1 MHHGI
6 EIVIIDITNL
16 RRSNI
21 KNCRGRVVM
30 NLPLLY
36 TFPISK
42 VTTSI
47 LIPPLVTF
55 LIAFLCA
62 SGGVSGA
69 FLLLPFQVSIFGFT
83 TPSVSATNHL
93 YNVFSIP
100 FGVYRYWKEKRF
112 FLPLTLIIILGTLPG
127 VIVGY
132 FLRISF
138 FEELKR
144 FKLLVGLVLLSI
156 AMRLIYEIFA
166 VKKEIR
172 FSSEPPKTLI
182 FNWKTLKF
190 VYSQEIFKLNSF
202 LITFIAFFIG
212 IIGGIYGIGGG
223 ALMAPIL
230 LAFFRI
236 PAYVFAGAT
245 LAGTCITSIVGV
257 IIFTLGGHQP
267 DWLLGLLFGIGGA
280 LGLFFGA
287 RLQKYMPQKLI
298 RIIITAG
305 VLFIGY
311 NYVTS
316 FFKS

>member
-1 MHHGI
+1 M
-6 EIVIIDITNL
+6 
-16 RRSNI
+16 
-21 KNCRGRVVM
+21 
-30 NLPLLY
+30 
-36 TFPISK
+36 TFPISG

-47 LIPPLVTF
+47 LIPPLVSF
-55 LIAFLCA
+55 FIAFLCA

-69 FLLLPFQVSIFGFT
+69 FLLLPFQVSVLGFT

-112 FLPLTLIIILGTLPG
+112 FFPLTLVIILGTLPG

-132 FLRISF
+132 FLRILF
-138 FEELKR
+138 FNELKK

-156 AMRLIYEIFA
+156 ATRLVYEIFA
-166 VKKEIR
+166 VKKEIK
-172 FSSEPPKTLI
+172 FSSDPPQTLT
-182 FNWKTLKF
+182 FNWKKLKF
-190 VYSQEIFKLNSF
+190 VYSGKVFELNSF
-202 LITFIAFFIG
+202 FITLLALFIG
-212 IIGGIYGIGGG
+212 TIGGIYGIGGG

-230 LAFFRI
+230 LAFFRL

-267 DWLLGLLFGIGGA
+267 DWLLGLFLGIGGA
-280 LGLFFGA
+280 LGLFCGA

>member
-1 MHHGI
+1 MI
-6 EIVIIDITNL
+6 EFPFTI
-16 RRSNI
+16 
-21 KNCRGRVVM
+21 
-30 NLPLLY
+30 
-36 TFPISK
+36 TFPISG

-47 LIPPLVTF
+47 LIPPLVSF
-55 LIAFLCA
+55 FIAFLCA

-69 FLLLPFQVSIFGFT
+69 FLLLPFQVSVLGFT

-112 FLPLTLIIILGTLPG
+112 FFPLTLVIILGTLPG

-132 FLRISF
+132 FLRILF
-138 FEELKR
+138 LNELKK

-156 AMRLIYEIFA
+156 ATRLVYEIFA
-166 VKKEIR
+166 VKKEIK
-172 FSSEPPKTLI
+172 FSSDPPQTLT
-182 FNWKTLKF
+182 FNWKKLKF
-190 VYSQEIFKLNSF
+190 VYSGKVFELNSF
-202 LITFIAFFIG
+202 FITLLALFIG
-212 IIGGIYGIGGG
+212 TIGGIYGIGGG

-230 LAFFRI
+230 LVFFRL

-267 DWLLGLLFGIGGA
+267 DWLLGLFLGIGGA

-287 RLQKYMPQKLI
+287 RLQKYMPQRLI
-298 RIIITAG
+298 RIIITVS

>member
-1 MHHGI
+1 MI
-6 EIVIIDITNL
+6 EFPFTI
-16 RRSNI
+16 
-21 KNCRGRVVM
+21 
-30 NLPLLY
+30 
-36 TFPISK
+36 TFPISG

-47 LIPPLVTF
+47 LIPPLVSF
-55 LIAFLCA
+55 FIAFLCA

-69 FLLLPFQVSIFGFT
+69 FLLLPFQVSVLGFT

-112 FLPLTLIIILGTLPG
+112 FFPLTLVIILGTLPG

-132 FLRISF
+132 FLRILF
-138 FEELKR
+138 FNELKK

-156 AMRLIYEIFA
+156 ATRLVYEIFA
-166 VKKEIR
+166 VKKEIK
-172 FSSEPPKTLI
+172 FSSDPPQTLT
-182 FNWKTLKF
+182 FNWKKLKF
-190 VYSQEIFKLNSF
+190 VYSGKVFELNSF
-202 LITFIAFFIG
+202 FITLLALFIG
-212 IIGGIYGIGGG
+212 TIGGIYGIGGG

-230 LAFFRI
+230 LAFFRL

-267 DWLLGLLFGIGGA
+267 DWLLGLFLGIGGA

>member
-1 MHHGI
+1 MI
-6 EIVIIDITNL
+6 EFPFTI
-16 RRSNI
+16 
-21 KNCRGRVVM
+21 
-30 NLPLLY
+30 
-36 TFPISK
+36 TFPISG

-47 LIPPLVTF
+47 LIPPLVSF
-55 LIAFLCA
+55 FIAFLCA

-69 FLLLPFQVSIFGFT
+69 FLLLPFQVSVLGFT

-112 FLPLTLIIILGTLPG
+112 FFPLTLVIILGTLPG

-132 FLRISF
+132 FLRILF
-138 FEELKR
+138 FNELKK

-156 AMRLIYEIFA
+156 ATRLVYEIFA
-166 VKKEIR
+166 VKKEIK
-172 FSSEPPKTLI
+172 FSSDPPQTLT
-182 FNWKTLKF
+182 FNWKKLKF
-190 VYSQEIFKLNSF
+190 VYSGKVFELNSF
-202 LITFIAFFIG
+202 FITLLALFIG
-212 IIGGIYGIGGG
+212 TIGGIYGIGGG

-230 LAFFRI
+230 LAFFRL

-267 DWLLGLLFGIGGA
+267 DWLLGLFLGIGGA
-280 LGLFFGA
+280 LGLFCGA